1 MASFTRHVLMALRP
15 GQRIWVGRPL
25 LPAAQAENWAS
36 SAFYNGSIYISTS
49 SWGDCPL
56 VQAQI
61 FRLNPAT
68 GTIENTFNVVPN
80 GCVGAS
86 VWGSVSID
94 TTNSTL
100 YFATGNGGSCS
111 QNETTAVAI
120 VKLDATN
127 LSFIASWQVPSSQI
141 GPDSDFGNTP
151 TVFTATIGGTT
162 HRLVE

>member
-1 MASFTRHVLMALRP
+1 MSSMRSMP
-15 GQRIWVGRPL
+15 QRERFSGKMLSSPPTEI
-25 LPAAQAENWAS
+25 WAS
-36 SAFYNGSIYISTS
+36 SAFYKGSIYISTP

-56 VQAQI
+56 VQAHI

-80 GCVGAS
+80 GCTGAS

-120 VKLDATN
+120 VKLNATN
-127 LSFIASWQVPSSQI
+127 LSFIASWRVPASQL
-141 GPDSDFGNTP
+141 GPDSD
-151 TVFTATIGGTT
+151 
-162 HRLVE
+162 